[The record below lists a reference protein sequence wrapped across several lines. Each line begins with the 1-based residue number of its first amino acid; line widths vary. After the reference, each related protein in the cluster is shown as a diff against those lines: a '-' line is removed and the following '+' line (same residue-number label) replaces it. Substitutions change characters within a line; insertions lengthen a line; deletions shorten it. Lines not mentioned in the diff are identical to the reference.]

1 MTPSPADYFQED
13 AKKSEGLSFG
23 VSRDVI
29 NSILRTLNSIPMSSW
44 ISLRFI
50 LQYLESWAEQI

>member
-13 AKKSEGLSFG
+13 QKQSEGLSFG

-29 NSILRTLNSIPMSSW
+29 NSRFRITNSIPISSW
-44 ISLRFI
+44 IFLRSASF
-50 LQYLESWAEQI
+50 YLESWTEQI